1 MTVHVATLHSTHVL
15 SPSLCWSRV
24 QARILL
30 PGFTRLQSWFWPLLS
45 SHGGLEFSSRVLFR
59 LWGWDPWLLGAA
71 RHSSH
76 LEDEMVGWHHQL
88 SGHEFENRVLS
99 CSLVSSRP
107 RASSCSFQ
115 GSFNGLPDSA
125 LIRGFSYVCSSLF
138 HHRITFY
145 N

>member
-1 MTVHVATLHSTHVL
+1 MWPHYTAHTYYLPVCAGQESKLGSSSQGSQDCSHGSD
-15 SPSLCWSRV
+15 LCYH
-24 QARILL
+24 L
-30 PGFTRLQSWFWPLLS
+30 T
-45 SHGGLEFSSRVLFR
+45 GGLEFSSRVLFR

-88 SGHEFENRVLS
+88 SGHEFEDRVLS
-99 CSLVSSRP
+99 CALVSSRP

-125 LIRGFSYVCSSLF
+125 LIRGFSYICSSLF